1 MEKDF
6 YYMKEFNIL
15 DNLFLEYDMCDIMSY
30 TESFIDTDSLFFFL
44 RQKQLT
50 LKKLVYYQR
59 L

>member
-1 MEKDF
+1 
-6 YYMKEFNIL
+6 MKEFNIL

-30 TESFIDTDSLFFFL
+30 TESFIDTDSLFFL